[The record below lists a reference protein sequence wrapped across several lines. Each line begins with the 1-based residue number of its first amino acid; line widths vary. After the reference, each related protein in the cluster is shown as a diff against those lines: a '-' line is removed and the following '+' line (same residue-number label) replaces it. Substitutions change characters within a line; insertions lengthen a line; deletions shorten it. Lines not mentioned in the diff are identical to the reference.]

1 LVSHTIRLERSVP
14 DDVRRLCLRLREAGF
29 RAWVVGGCVRDELLA
44 VMRAEPGR
52 RHPHGDWDVATD
64 ARPEQVQPLFSRVI
78 PTGIQ
83 HGTVT
88 VLLGGVG
95 YELTTLR
102 GETTYS
108 DGRRPD
114 SVYFVD
120 DIVADLARRDF
131 TINAIA
137 YDPIDRQLIDPFG
150 GARDLERGVL
160 RAVGDP
166 TARFAEDGLRVL
178 RAARFVATLG
188 VELEPDTARAIEP
201 SLASYRKVSPERI
214 RDEWVKTMR
223 APRPSRGFEVMR
235 EHGMLAVTAPELLE
249 SVGCEQ
255 NRYHAFDVWGHAM
268 SCLDHCP
275 AEPVLRVAGL
285 LHDIGKPRS
294 RAFSEKTND
303 YTFYEHERIGAELAE
318 PLLMR
323 LRFSNEQR
331 VRVVAL
337 VRHHLICYDQSWS
350 DSAVRRWIR
359 RVSPELLEDLY
370 RLNRADVLGKG
381 TDASLD
387 LERLAA
393 LEQRV
398 ANVLSAG
405 AAITVRELAID
416 GHDLMQELGLAP
428 GPRIGSVLRELLEE
442 VIENPEQ
449 NEREL
454 LLARAAQLLKGP
466 NT

>member
-1 LVSHTIRLERSVP
+1 
-14 DDVRRLCLRLREAGF
+14 
-29 RAWVVGGCVRDELLA
+29 
-44 VMRAEPGR
+44 
-52 RHPHGDWDVATD
+52 
-64 ARPEQVQPLFSRVI
+64 
-78 PTGIQ
+78 
-83 HGTVT
+83 
-88 VLLGGVG
+88 
-95 YELTTLR
+95 
-102 GETTYS
+102 
-108 DGRRPD
+108 
-114 SVYFVD
+114 
-120 DIVADLARRDF
+120 
-131 TINAIA
+131 
-137 YDPIDRQLIDPFG
+137 
-150 GARDLERGVL
+150 
-160 RAVGDP
+160 
-166 TARFAEDGLRVL
+166 
-178 RAARFVATLG
+178 
-188 VELEPDTARAIEP
+188 
-201 SLASYRKVSPERI
+201 
-214 RDEWVKTMR
+214 
-223 APRPSRGFEVMR
+223 MR